1 MALIVCPLCVREDDV
16 FLVSTLPDGRKEA
29 ECRDC
34 DFAFTYGTARI
45 EEPPP
50 AARKP
55 ARAKAAPKKKVS
67 KIVPPRPIAY
77 VVQQFPK
84 ASRVSAER
92 KDRVEALKHEFLA
105 STPAAADPN
114 VTSHWNK
121 FRWVFSEA
129 GLDKAVIFDLQL
141 FATDPTGA
149 DAGVPAELHK
159 VWTVMGEF
167 EGARRVR
174 ASTAH
179 LLRGPGELEDRLTE
193 LVDGVFPMAMPGWN
207 EPLLTKTLAVVDPE
221 RFLTVLTYA
230 EKREL
235 LEVLYGLELP
245 DVDGTSWTIG
255 RLAVWSNDLLAEL
268 LGEGFADQQHAAAF
282 LRWALDQSAAS

>member
-29 ECRDC
+29 ECHEC

-50 AARKP
+50 APPKA
-55 ARAKAAPKKKVS
+55 AKAKAKSASKKAAS

-84 ASRVSAER
+84 AASVSAEKR
-92 KDRVEALKHEFLA
+92 ERVEALKQEFLA
-105 STPAAADPN
+105 STPAVADPN

-121 FRWVFSEA
+121 FRWVFSA
-129 GLDKAVIFDLQL
+129 DGLEKAVIFDLQL
-141 FATDPTGA
+141 FASDPTGA

-207 EPLLTKTLAVVDPE
+207 EALLTKTLAVVEPD

-230 EKREL
+230 EKREIL
-235 LEVLYGLELP
+235 SELYGLDLP

-268 LGEGFADQQHAAAF
+268 LGDGFADQQHAAAF
-282 LRWALDQSAAS
+282 LEWAKAQ

>member
-34 DFAFTYGTARI
+34 DFAFTFGTARI
-45 EEPPP
+45 EEAPP
-50 AARKP
+50 APRKP
-55 ARAKAAPKKKVS
+55 ARAKAAPKKKAS

-84 ASRVSAER
+84 ASRVSTMNLVRAG
-92 KDRVEALKHEFLA
+92 ALKQEFLA
-105 STPAAADPN
+105 GTPATADAN

-121 FRWVFSEA
+121 FKWVFSEA

-149 DAGVPAELHK
+149 DAGPPVELHK

-174 ASTAH
+174 ATTAH
-179 LLRGPGELEDRLTE
+179 LLRGPGELEDRFTE
-193 LVDGVFPMAMPGWN
+193 VVDGVFPMAMPGWG
-207 EPLLTKTLAVVDPE
+207 EALLTKTLAVVDPE

-230 EKREL
+230 EKREIASA
-235 LEVLYGLELP
+235 VYGLDLP

-255 RLAVWSNDLLAEL
+255 RLAVWSNDLLVEL
-268 LGEGFADQQHAAAF
+268 LGDGFADQQQAASF
-282 LRWALDQSAAS
+282 LRWAKDQ

>member
-34 DFAFTYGTARI
+34 DFAFTFGAARI

-50 AARKP
+50 APKKP
-55 ARAKAAPKKKVS
+55 ARAKAAPKKKVV
-67 KIVPPRPIAY
+67 KVVPPRPIAY

-84 ASRVSAER
+84 ASRVSADD
-92 KDRVEALKHEFLA
+92 KARVEALKHEFLA
-105 STPAAADPN
+105 STPAVADPN

-121 FRWVFSEA
+121 FRWVFSED
-129 GLDKAVIFDLQL
+129 GLEKAVIFDLQL

-179 LLRGPGELEDRLTE
+179 LLRGPGELEDRFTE

-207 EPLLTKTLAVVDPE
+207 EPLLTKTLAVVEPD

-235 LEVLYGLELP
+235 LGTLFGLELP

-268 LGEGFADQQHAAAF
+268 IGGGFADQQHAVAF
-282 LRWALDQSAAS
+282 LRWARDQ

>member
-34 DFAFTYGTARI
+34 DFAFTFGTARV
-45 EEPPP
+45 EEAPP
-50 AARKP
+50 AARKT
-55 ARAKAAPKKKVS
+55 AKAKAPAKKKAAKV
-67 KIVPPRPIAY
+67 IPPRPIAY

-84 ASRVSAER
+84 ASRVGAAQRE
-92 KDRVEALKHEFLA
+92 RVEALKHEFLA
-105 STPAAADPN
+105 STPPVVDPN

-121 FRWVFSEA
+121 FAWVFSEA

-179 LLRGPGELEDRLTE
+179 LLRGSGELEDRFTE
-193 LVDGVFPMAMPGWN
+193 VVDGTFPMAMPGWG
-207 EPLLTKTLAVVDPE
+207 EALLTKTLAVSQPD
-221 RFLTVLTYA
+221 RFLTVLTY
-230 EKREL
+230 ERKREIL
-235 LEVLYGLELP
+235 GALFGLALP
-245 DVDGTSWTIG
+245 DVDGSSWTIG

-268 LGEGFADQQHAAAF
+268 LGDGFADQQHAAAF
-282 LRWALDQSAAS
+282 LDWASQQ